1 MRPQKTLPTQKSCIA
16 IGRERVTDSEYFLKY
31 FPICF
36 SVDMLVQE
44 VDEETRPA
52 FVFVG
57 GQGGDAEVLEDF
69 SPLSTNATYWKTCQ
83 DTFEGAMS
91 QCPLRDACGGCAK
104 GKYSQISMGRED
116 AFRVDTQKWKVARS
130 FLR

>member
-1 MRPQKTLPTQKSCIA
+1 
-16 IGRERVTDSEYFLKY
+16 
-31 FPICF
+31 
-36 SVDMLVQE
+36 MLVRE

-57 GQGGDAEVLEDF
+57 GQGGDTEVLEDF

-104 GKYSQISMGRED
+104 GKYSQITGEEGMISATMDIRGGIRKEYLYTKLERGAD
-116 AFRVDTQKWKVARS
+116 FPR
-130 FLR
+130 